1 MPQDAL
7 LHGVLSCPTSV
18 TNSSCVRSRALKEL
32 LADWKLLLAV
42 AGGSL
47 AAILLIVY
55 AFVRPAVD
63 VEAEERKR
71 RLHLNLIGRIAEG
84 QVVELAEHPAPVVEA

>member
-1 MPQDAL
+1 M
-7 LHGVLSCPTSV
+7 
-18 TNSSCVRSRALKEL
+18 KEL
-32 LADWKLLLAV
+32 LADWKLLLAL

-63 VEAEERKR
+63 PAAEERKR

-84 QVVELAEHPAPVVEA
+84 QVVELAEHPAPVVEARWRLLGFAATPVGGQWTTPPGVL